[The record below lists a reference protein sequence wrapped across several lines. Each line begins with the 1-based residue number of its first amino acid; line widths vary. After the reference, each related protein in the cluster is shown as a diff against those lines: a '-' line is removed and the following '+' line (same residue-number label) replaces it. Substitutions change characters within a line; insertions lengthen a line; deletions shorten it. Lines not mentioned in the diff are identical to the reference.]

1 MLCGNMLCGHII
13 MVYGNMLCGNIIMV
27 CGNMVC
33 GNMVCDK
40 LVCTCLLVWWCGACM
55 VPGGS
60 GGVSGDVPGS
70 VSVELKILSIYNARE
85 FLCKP
90 NSKSLATDGYLNNV
104 LLALDNMAAVF
115 C

>member
-1 MLCGNMLCGHII
+1 MLCGNII
-13 MVYGNMLCGNIIMV
+13 MVYDNMLCGNVIKVCGNIIMV
-27 CGNMVC
+27 CGNMVCGNMMC

-70 VSVELKILSIYNARE
+70 VSVELKILSIYNALE
-85 FLCKP
+85 FLCKT
-90 NSKSLATDGYLNNV
+90 NSKSLATDGYLTISY
-104 LLALDNMAAVF
+104 LL
-115 C
+115 